1 MTVLDV
7 TAASLNILTDAIII
21 FSVGFV
27 ITGVLVGLL
36 QTVFSIQDPGLPMA
50 AKLVVF
56 MVLLTSLVAVF
67 MSNFIYYSES
77 YNLRRH
83 YEDTTRNRL

>member
-7 TAASLNILTDAIII
+7 TAASLSILTDAIIL
-21 FSVGFV
+21 FSVAFV

-56 MVLLTSLVAVF
+56 MMLLTQFGAVF
-67 MSNFIYYSES
+67 MNNFIYYSES
-77 YNLRRH
+77 YRYR
-83 YEDTTRNRL
+83 